1 MNSREFPIFEHDENE
16 QAIIE
21 PSKIIKKIDAPKIC
35 LIPFYHDVIERLG
48 KKGVLKEIA
57 KIPSSVIPPI
67 KLYEMEYK
75 GTRIGVLGSSL
86 GAPFSSGNL
95 EIAIAL
101 GCEKFLAIGSCG
113 VLDKKFKRG
122 HLIVVESSIRE
133 EGTSYHYIPP
143 SREISVEEQIIN
155 RIQQSLRNRKIKY
168 IAGKN
173 VTTDAFF
180 RETIPRINNWKKEGA
195 ISIDMEASAL
205 LAVAK
210 FRKVQLGYILIAG
223 DDVSGVKWNRR
234 MMSIPFSKPESFFW
248 LAADVLTDIY
258 K

>member
-1 MNSREFPIFEHDENE
+1 MNSREFPIFEQEENE

-21 PSKIIKKIDAPKIC
+21 PSKIIKKINAPKIC
-35 LIPFYHDVIERLG
+35 LIPFYHDVIEKLR

-57 KIPSSVIPPI
+57 KVPSLVVPPI
-67 KLYEMEYK
+67 KLYEINYK
-75 GTRIGVLGSSL
+75 ETRIGVLSSSL
-86 GAPFSSGNL
+86 GSPFSAGNL

-101 GCEKFLAIGSCG
+101 GCKKFLALGSCG
-113 VLDKKFKRG
+113 VLDKQFKRG

-143 SREISVEEQIIN
+143 SREISVDKRIII
-155 RIQQSLRNRKIKY
+155 RIQQSLKEREIKH
-168 IAGKN
+168 ITGKN

-210 FRKVQLGYILIAG
+210 FRNVQLGYILIAG

-234 MMSIPFSKPESFFW
+234 LLSIPFNKPEGIFW
-248 LAADVLTDIY
+248 LGVEILTDIY

>member
-1 MNSREFPIFEHDENE
+1 MNSREFPILEYDDTEN
-16 QAIIE
+16 AIIE
-21 PSKIIKKIDAPKIC
+21 PSKIFRKKIAPKLC
-35 LIPFYHDVIERLG
+35 LIPFYHDVIEKLR
-48 KKGVLKEIA
+48 KEGVLKEIA
-57 KIPSSVIPPI
+57 KIPSKVIPPI
-67 KLYEMEYK
+67 VLYEMTYK
-75 GTRIGVLGSSL
+75 ETRIGVLSSSL
-86 GAPFSSGNL
+86 GAPFSAGNL

-122 HLIVVESSIRE
+122 HLIVVESSIRD

-155 RIQQSLRNRKIKY
+155 RIQQSLRKRKIKY

-180 RETIPRINNWKKEGA
+180 RETIPRINNWKEEGA
-195 ISIDMEASAL
+195 ISVDMEASAL

-223 DDVSGVKWNRR
+223 DDVSDVKWDRR
-234 MMSIPFSKPESFFW
+234 IMSIPFNKPESFFW
-248 LAADVLTDIY
+248 LGADVLTDIY
-258 K
+258 